1 VRPPS
6 IGRIRTLR
14 LSRHNSNPIITPRK
28 GVDWEVNGTFNPS
41 AASDN
46 EIVHMLYRATDENR
60 ISRLGYAR
68 IVHGTEIAYRSA
80 EPVFGPSAEWEE
92 FGCEDPRIT
101 RFEGTYYVTYTA
113 YSRRGTRLAL
123 ASTQDF
129 VNFTRYGLV
138 GPDRNDKDAVLFPER
153 IRGKIAILHR
163 LRSRIQVAYFESID
177 SLTKTNDYWSHY
189 MKHLS
194 DYEIMGPK
202 FAWERRKVG
211 VGPPPIKTDLGW
223 LVIYHG
229 VSIDHVYRAG
239 AVLLDLDNP
248 LKVTART
255 KDPILEPVA
264 DFETQGVVPNVV
276 FPDGA
281 VVQDKQLW
289 VYYGG
294 ADKVCCSAFIPL
306 AELLDELRKS
316 KNYSL
321 KEPALNNDWKA
332 SRKARVDSAP

>member
-1 VRPPS
+1 MK
-6 IGRIRTLR
+6 TLR
-14 LSRHNSNPIITPRK
+14 LNRHSSNPIITPRT
-28 GVDWEVNGTFNPS
+28 GFDWEVNGTFNPG
-41 AASDN
+41 AVSDN
-46 EIVHMLYRATDENR
+46 GIVHMLYRATDENK

-68 IVHGTEIAYRSA
+68 IAHGTEIVSRPP
-80 EPVFGPSAEWEE
+80 EPVFAPSAEWEE

-101 RFEGTYYVTYTA
+101 RFEDTYYITYTA
-113 YSRRGTRLAL
+113 YSRHGTRVAL
-123 ASTQDF
+123 ASTRDF

-138 GPDRNDKDAVLFPER
+138 GPDRNDKDAVIFPER
-153 IRGKIAILHR
+153 VDGKIALLHR

-177 SLTKTNDYWSHY
+177 ALTKPNDYWSKY
-189 MKHLS
+189 LKHLN
-194 DYEIMGPK
+194 DYEVIGPK
-202 FAWERRKVG
+202 FSWERRKVG
-211 VGPPPIKTDLGW
+211 VGPPPIKTDHGW

-255 KDPILEPVA
+255 RDPILEPVA
-264 DFETQGVVPNVV
+264 NFEKQGVVPNVV

-294 ADKVCCSAFIPL
+294 ADKVCCSASISFD
-306 AELLDELRKS
+306 ELLDELRKS
-316 KNYSL
+316 SNS
-321 KEPALNNDWKA
+321 
-332 SRKARVDSAP
+332 